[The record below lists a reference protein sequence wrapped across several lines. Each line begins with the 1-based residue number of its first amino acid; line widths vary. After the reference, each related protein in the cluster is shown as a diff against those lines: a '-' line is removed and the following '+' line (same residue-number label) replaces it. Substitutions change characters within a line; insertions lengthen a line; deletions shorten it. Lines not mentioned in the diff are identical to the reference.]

1 MSQMYAHLKT
11 HEVVYVKH
19 VQRFLHRSYISKVIF
34 EWNIVN
40 INILCGLKNK
50 HKDNRSLIK
59 NIHTKYLSPGY
70 HLVPIGLAKAKMTVQ
85 TPCGENVDQSELSYT
100 SGRGTKAAT
109 ISENYLEILIFPSLL
124 RYN

>member
-1 MSQMYAHLKT
+1 MFTTYIGVMVSQMYAHLKI

-19 VQRFLHRSYISKVIF
+19 VQHFLHRSYIKKVIF

-50 HKDNRSLIK
+50 NKDNRSLIK
-59 NIHTKYLSPGY
+59 NVHTKYLSPGY

-85 TPCGENVDQSELSYT
+85 IPCGEN
-100 SGRGTKAAT
+100 
-109 ISENYLEILIFPSLL
+109 ISQNSPIHLVGIQKLQPRQKTVLKF
-124 RYN
+124 